1 VLKRDFKRGAFALA
15 FVFWF
20 AASTLSAAPPA
31 ATTPVP
37 GEPQA
42 ASSIRQIAYGKS
54 GDWLYEGLYRLDM
67 PPGRPLFEKD
77 WPFRI
82 PIAWL
87 QQAAE
92 NKDRLPLFEP
102 CAVDYHST
110 SGSATAVLAGFR
122 TKFHPDTPGWFSA
135 FFDHVKSVRRF
146 SKAQK
151 KEFAKHADRMRE
163 RSMVFYL
170 AFEPGQV
177 QWAYY
182 PGMIQFRGGDR
193 KNLKSWL
200 PGTPEGIQK
209 GTQRDYAL
217 IQDSNGLLG
226 ILNGTFDHVDNFVW
240 CNPDPAKVQYAG
252 FGYDGKIMMKPQDRM
267 ATFALYQ
274 DGAVRLGTYAA
285 LPDKEKIH
293 TFVQNRFMVVEN
305 GKAAKDA
312 DPDAFFNYDDDIAR
326 SYLFTDRSGRVGFLW
341 TLDTPPEVLAPLA
354 IEMGVE
360 NMMLLDIHSPI
371 YASLSDPAGPLVF
384 SGYRDY
390 SKRSYDLVPNFF
402 KMSIWKATLA
412 WVSLAIDSQIQ
423 TPYAQEAFRLGTE
436 DYFAVFLKDAPE
448 AKRVRENH

>member
-1 VLKRDFKRGAFALA
+1 MLKRDFKRGAFALA

-31 ATTPVP
+31 ATKPVP

-135 FFDHVKSVRRF
+135 FFDHVKSARRF

-209 GTQRDYAL
+209 GTQKDYAL

-226 ILNGTFDHVDNFVW
+226 
-240 CNPDPAKVQYAG
+240 
-252 FGYDGKIMMKPQDRM
+252 DR
-267 ATFALYQ
+267 
-274 DGAVRLGTYAA
+274 
-285 LPDKEKIH
+285 KS
-293 TFVQNRFMVVEN
+293 VV
-305 GKAAKDA
+305 
-312 DPDAFFNYDDDIAR
+312 
-326 SYLFTDRSGRVGFLW
+326 
-341 TLDTPPEVLAPLA
+341 
-354 IEMGVE
+354 
-360 NMMLLDIHSPI
+360 
-371 YASLSDPAGPLVF
+371 
-384 SGYRDY
+384 
-390 SKRSYDLVPNFF
+390 
-402 KMSIWKATLA
+402 
-412 WVSLAIDSQIQ
+412 
-423 TPYAQEAFRLGTE
+423 
-436 DYFAVFLKDAPE
+436 
-448 AKRVRENH
+448 